1 MFSCCRGWFPRQ
13 PDATVTYVHC
23 QLLIEKIGG
32 IFINVFGLGQTG
44 QATLDA
50 NKDVEIKPVVEKEN
64 VETVKDNKREEVD
77 PKVKQGVNKLNKF
90 LQDENAKA
98 VIERHKVFG
107 DIMIKIINSKTKE
120 VLLEIPPEKL
130 LDMIAKM
137 CEIAGLKLDK
147 KV

>member
-1 MFSCCRGWFPRQ
+1 M
-13 PDATVTYVHC
+13 
-23 QLLIEKIGG
+23 
-32 IFINVFGLGQTG
+32 
-44 QATLDA
+44 DA

-64 VETVKDNKREEVD
+64 VETVKGHKKDDVD

-98 VIERHKVFG
+98 IIERHKVFG
-107 DIMIKIINSKTKE
+107 DIMIKIINTKTKE

-130 LDMIAKM
+130 LNMIAKM